1 MLIITEDNVL
11 NEHPRMGV
19 YLKDGKYKFATTF
32 RIDDKRQLTTPVF
45 FLYNIHISKLKLLR
59 KFVKRGYKKYS
70 LWEYI
75 TTSIQKILQ
84 Q

>member
-1 MLIITEDNVL
+1 
-11 NEHPRMGV
+11 MGV
-19 YLKDGKYKFATTF
+19 YLKDGKYKFATTL
-32 RIDDKRQLTTPVF
+32 RINDKIQFTTPVF
-45 FLYNIHISKLKLLR
+45 FLYNIHITNLKLLS